1 MDVHLLVYDLSGGL
15 ARQMSTALLGFQL
28 DAVYHTSIELDGR
41 EFVYDGGI
49 ITIIPGTSHLGRP
62 LRKLLLGTTRL
73 PMHVIYE
80 YLDSIRPI
88 FTFEAC
94 SCLLSR
100 RSANILATQSYDLF
114 HHNCNNFTDTFS
126 NFLVGNGIPSD
137 IINMPQAVLSSPMG
151 RQLFSQLTEG
161 VRAGSSDGSILG
173 LGQSAATPT
182 QSPPRHKVLVISN
195 QEELTR
201 VLNEAKRCCAVI
213 FFTSATCPPCKALYP
228 VFDELADEF
237 GTHASLIKIDVSRPE
252 AAPIAKAYAIS
263 ATPTFITFLKGQQE
277 KRWTGA
283 NQAGLKSSVQ
293 LLVHMA
299 HPTHPHERLRLPS
312 VAAVDSKPVLFSKVP
327 PVAKLMTKLGDDVA
341 KKPEMQSLKA
351 FIEKASRQSSIPDMS
366 LLSSLILDS
375 VAQLP
380 ASTLFAMIDVFR
392 CALVD
397 ARISGFFAEEEGH
410 KTISRVLDSVN
421 EQDSCPYPLRLVTLQ
436 MGCNMFSTPLFPE
449 AVFGD
454 DRLRV
459 SIIRL
464 ISSSFLDDS
473 HTSVRVAASSLLF
486 NLALANRRIR
496 ASSCGTSAAT
506 LPVDDQVELAAS
518 VVEAIDQEKE
528 SVEALRGMLL
538 ALGHLAYGL
547 DLDGELADLLR
558 ALDTQGTVSAKRG
571 LFPAETGLVTEVA
584 DELLGRDKGL
594 AKP

>member
-41 EFVYDGGI
+41 EYVYDGGI

-62 LRKLLLGTTRL
+62 LRRLPLGTTRL
-73 PMHVIYE
+73 PMHVIDE
-80 YLDSIRPI
+80 
-88 FTFEAC
+88 
-94 SCLLSR
+94 LS
-100 RSANILATQSYDLF
+100 ADMLATQSYDLF
-114 HHNCNNFTDTFS
+114 HHNCNNFTDTFA
-126 NFLVGNGIPSD
+126 NFLVGKGIPSD

-151 RQLFSQLTEG
+151 RQLFSQLTQG
-161 VRAGSSDGSILG
+161 VRAGSSNGSILG
-173 LGQSAATPT
+173 LGQSAATPVR
-182 QSPPRHKVLVISN
+182 PPSKHKVNVICR
-195 QEELTR
+195 QEELTCM
-201 VLNEAKRCCAVI
+201 LEKATRCCAVI

-228 VFDELADEF
+228 VYDELADEF
-237 GTHASLIKIDVSRPE
+237 GAHASLIKIDVSRPE

-263 ATPTFITFLKGQQE
+263 ATPTFVTFLKGQQE

-283 NQAGLKSSVQ
+283 NPAGLKSSIQ

-299 HPTHPHERLRLPS
+299 HPAHPHERLRLPS
-312 VAAVDSKPVLFSKVP
+312 VAATDCKPVLFSKVP
-327 PVAKLMTKLGDDVA
+327 PVAKLMAKLGDDVA
-341 KKPEMQSLKA
+341 KKPGMHSLKS
-351 FIEKASRQSSIPDMS
+351 FIEKGSSQSTIPDMS
-366 LLSSLILDS
+366 QLSKLILDS

-380 ASTLFAMIDVFR
+380 ASILFAMIDVFR

-397 ARISGFFAEEEGH
+397 ARVSAFFAEEEGH
-410 KTISRVLDSVN
+410 KTILSVLNSVN

-449 AVFGD
+449 AVVGD

-459 SIIRL
+459 SVIRL

-486 NLALANRRIR
+486 NLALANRRTR
-496 ASSCGTSAAT
+496 TSSCGASAAS
-506 LPVDDQVELAAS
+506 LPADDLVELAAS

-528 SVEALRGMLL
+528 SAEALRGMLL
-538 ALGHLAYGL
+538 ALGHLAYGM

-558 ALDTQGTVSAKRG
+558 ALDAQGTVSAKREM
-571 LFPAETGLVTEVA
+571 FPAVTGLVTEVA